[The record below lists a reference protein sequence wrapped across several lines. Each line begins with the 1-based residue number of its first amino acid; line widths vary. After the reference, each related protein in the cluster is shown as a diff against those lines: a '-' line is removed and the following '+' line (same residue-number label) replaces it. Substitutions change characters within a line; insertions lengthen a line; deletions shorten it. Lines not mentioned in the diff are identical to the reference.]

1 MPVLPLGERVLLP
14 SVSPLFDLFPELAE
28 VPELLVHSV
37 RTARYAF
44 LLSRL
49 LGLGRPRVLFCA
61 GALHDVGKLL
71 VSRDILEKPG
81 PLLGSQWKMIVR
93 HPLWSFELVESRCR
107 GMRGLKDILP
117 AVRAHHEAWDGT
129 GYPEGLKG
137 TSIPL
142 EARILALADVF
153 DALTS
158 PRPYRAPLNSGQ
170 ALEIMAQMA
179 GHKLDPYLFEKA
191 RILLS
196 LLQGGK
202 GLMSDTTKKRSIV
215 QIFTLWFFPLRRETN
230 SSTRPG
236 GSWNGSPAT
245 TPLQAF

>member
-14 SVSPLFDLFPELAE
+14 PVSPFFDLFPEFAG

-61 GALHDVGKLL
+61 GALHDAGKLL
-71 VSRDILEKPG
+71 MPRDILEKPG
-81 PLLGSQWKMIVR
+81 PLLESEWKVIVQ
-93 HPLWSFELVESRCR
+93 HPLWSCELVENRCR

-129 GYPEGLKG
+129 GYPEGLEG

-158 PRPYRAPLNSGQ
+158 PRPYRAPLDSGQ
-170 ALEIMAQMA
+170 ALEVMARMA
-179 GHKLDPYLFEKA
+179 GHKLDPNLFEKA

-196 LLQGGK
+196 
-202 GLMSDTTKKRSIV
+202 SI
-215 QIFTLWFFPLRRETN
+215 REEDV
-230 SSTRPG
+230 
-236 GSWNGSPAT
+236 
-245 TPLQAF
+245 